1 LEVLPLPY
9 TPKSLDL
16 PLSDHPLQELPPL
29 MSMNPA
35 LTGEAKAKMAT
46 IANKTKQV
54 EFFMLFLIG

>member
-1 LEVLPLPY
+1 LPTEFQP
-9 TPKSLDL
+9 P
-16 PLSDHPLQELPPL
+16 QELPPL
-29 MSMNPA
+29 ISMNPA